1 MATFVQVIEEL
12 KESMFDLQVEQDET
26 TQAIKSLDGRM
37 AEFVALAGRDRLE
50 DLEDRRESKRASQK
64 QKQEKQNNKGRKN
77 SKKGIGGLGI
87 GDLAQAYVQGRL
99 GMALLS
105 GLGALMT
112 TPAGIAIIAAVA
124 GSAFLYGRDKL
135 KDYEAG
141 VALAKDPLREKELD
155 AIRNFAEETKKIQE
169 SDTLNPFDKTDAR
182 MILTRRLEQEVN
194 DGTTPETVKEVQE
207 RQLRIQQIIRAGRDE
222 TGNPIFT
229 EEEQDALLGK
239 IGGTARGKL
248 LEFSTGP
255 MLESLVDEN
264 GNFDTEQ
271 YERLGDKET
280 FLEKRGEAPLAVI
293 DDQGQIDVMAT
304 AAQNFTLDPAKA
316 VSAEEFMKQPAGI
329 NPQPNFYSD
338 AIVRMMDRNYIPPAA
353 GTLQYEELM
362 KQNSMFQMPPISQD
376 IIGPIVETAIKSL
389 RTDDN
394 LGLGFFG
401 APSAGL
407 DINELRDMNL
417 DVEKLSIEIPPN
429 LGGQVLSILG
439 EGLNVGGTTV
449 INNQTTNNVSGGG
462 GGGGATAVNT
472 SSSSVAPSNDYHGTL
487 DATQVI
493 GGAPNR

>member
-64 QKQEKQNNKGRKN
+64 QEKQNNKGRNKN
-77 SKKGIGGLGI
+77 AKKGIGGLGV
-87 GDLAQAYVQGRL
+87 GDLVQAYLQGRL

-105 GLGALMT
+105 GLGALLIS
-112 TPAGIAIIAAVA
+112 PIGIGILTGVIGALGLKYLLDNRPKDLPEPPTANEQSLMDALNDQAESIPSSPIA
-124 GSAFLYGRDKL
+124 GSPSKAAEQAAIQLVEETGSPERAMQLLSAEQRKGNITAESM
-135 KDYEAG
+135 EAAQATVLSTQLFG
-141 VALAKDPLREKELD
+141 ETVTLVTPDGKEFSVSKT
-155 AIRNFAEETKKIQE
+155 FAEYQKQKNSDVEQKDRIGEPLDLTKTILDETKADITSRLIRTQE
-169 SDTLNPFDKTDAR
+169 EKVMKA
-182 MILTRRLEQEVN
+182 V
-194 DGTTPETVKEVQE
+194 
-207 RQLRIQQIIRAGRDE
+207 
-222 TGNPIFT
+222 
-229 EEEQDALLGK
+229 
-239 IGGTARGKL
+239 
-248 LEFSTGP
+248 
-255 MLESLVDEN
+255 EN
-264 GNFDTEQ
+264 
-271 YERLGDKET
+271 
-280 FLEKRGEAPLAVI
+280 
-293 DDQGQIDVMAT
+293 DQGQIDVMAT
-304 AAQNFTLDPAKA
+304 AAQYLTPDPAKAVSVEEFMKPDPAKA
-316 VSAEEFMKQPAGI
+316 VSAEEFMKPASTMSRDFG
-329 NPQPNFYSD
+329 
-338 AIVRMMDRNYIPPAA
+338 
-353 GTLQYEELM
+353 
-362 KQNSMFQMPPISQD
+362 QD

-462 GGGGATAVNT
+462 GGG
-472 SSSSVAPSNDYHGTL
+472 VA
-487 DATQVI
+487 A
-493 GGAPNR
+493 APNVASSTAAEVPNHYMGMHPDLVYGGSMPTSR

>member
-64 QKQEKQNNKGRKN
+64 QEKQNNEDRKN
-77 SKKGIGGLGI
+77 AKKGIGGLGI

-105 GLGALMT
+105 GLGALMM

-124 GSAFLYGRDKL
+124 GSAFLFGRDKL

-141 VALAKDPLREKELD
+141 VALTKDPLREKELD
-155 AIRNFAEETKKIQE
+155 AIQNFAEETKKIQE
-169 SDTLNPFDKTDAR
+169 SDTLNPFAKTEAR
-182 MILTRRLEQEVN
+182 MILTRRLEQEVG
-194 DGTTPETVKEVQE
+194 DGTTPETVEEVQQ

-222 TGNPIFT
+222 TGNLIFT
-229 EEEQDALLGK
+229 PEEQDAFLGK
-239 IGGTARGKL
+239 IGGPATGKL
-248 LEFSTGP
+248 LEFSPTIA
-255 MLESLVDEN
+255 LEGISDPN
-264 GNFDTEQ
+264 GTLNQEA
-271 YERLGDKET
+271 YKSLGDKET
-280 FLEKRGEAPLAVI
+280 FIEKRGEAPNAVE
-293 DDQGQIDVMAT
+293 DDQGRIDVMGT
-304 AAQNFTLDPAKA
+304 AA
-316 VSAEEFMKQPAGI
+316 I

-353 GTLQYEELM
+353 GSLQYEELM
-362 KQNSMFQMPPISQD
+362 KQNSMFQVPPIGQD

-462 GGGGATAVNT
+462 GGGAAAVNT

>member
-64 QKQEKQNNKGRKN
+64 QEKQNNEDRKN
-77 SKKGIGGLGI
+77 AKKGIGGLGI

-105 GLGALMT
+105 GLGALMM

-124 GSAFLYGRDKL
+124 GSAFLFGRDKL

-141 VALAKDPLREKELD
+141 VALTKDPLREKELD
-155 AIRNFAEETKKIQE
+155 AIQNFAEETKKIQE
-169 SDTLNPFDKTDAR
+169 SDTLNPFAKTEAR
-182 MILTRRLEQEVN
+182 MILTRRLEQEVG
-194 DGTTPETVKEVQE
+194 DGTTPETVEEVQQ

-222 TGNPIFT
+222 TGNLIFT
-229 EEEQDALLGK
+229 PEEQDAFLGK
-239 IGGTARGKL
+239 IGGPATGKL
-248 LEFSTGP
+248 LEFSPTIA
-255 MLESLVDEN
+255 LEGISDPN
-264 GNFDTEQ
+264 GTLNQEA
-271 YERLGDKET
+271 YKSLGDKET
-280 FLEKRGEAPLAVI
+280 FIEKRGEAPNAVE

-304 AAQNFTLDPAKA
+304 AAQYLTPDPAKA

-353 GTLQYEELM
+353 GSLQYEELM
-362 KQNSMFQMPPISQD
+362 KQNSMFQVPPIGQD

-462 GGGGATAVNT
+462 GGGGATAVNAG
-472 SSSSVAPSNDYHGTL
+472 SSSSAPSNDYHGTL

>member
-64 QKQEKQNNKGRKN
+64 QEKQNNEDRKN
-77 SKKGIGGLGI
+77 AKKGIGGLSI

-105 GLGALMT
+105 GLGALLIS
-112 TPAGIAIIAAVA
+112 PIGIGILTGVIGALGLKYLLDNRPKDLPEPPTANEQSLMDALNDQAESIPSSPIA
-124 GSAFLYGRDKL
+124 GSPSKAAEQAAIQLVEETGSAERAVQLLSAEQRKGNITAESM
-135 KDYEAG
+135 EAAQTAVLSTQLFG
-141 VALAKDPLREKELD
+141 PTVTLVTPDGKEFSVSKT
-155 AIRNFAEETKKIQE
+155 FAEFLKQKNSDVKQRDRIGEPLDLTKTILDETKADITSRLIRTQE
-169 SDTLNPFDKTDAR
+169 
-182 MILTRRLEQEVN
+182 
-194 DGTTPETVKEVQE
+194 
-207 RQLRIQQIIRAGRDE
+207 
-222 TGNPIFT
+222 
-229 EEEQDALLGK
+229 
-239 IGGTARGKL
+239 
-248 LEFSTGP
+248 
-255 MLESLVDEN
+255 
-264 GNFDTEQ
+264 
-271 YERLGDKET
+271 
-280 FLEKRGEAPLAVI
+280 EKVMKAVE
-293 DDQGQIDVMAT
+293 DDQGRIDVMAT
-304 AAQNFTLDPAKA
+304 AAQYLTPDPAKA
-316 VSAEEFMKQPAGI
+316 VSVEEFMKPVSTTSRG
-329 NPQPNFYSD
+329 F
-338 AIVRMMDRNYIPPAA
+338 
-353 GTLQYEELM
+353 G
-362 KQNSMFQMPPISQD
+362 QD
-376 IIGPIVETAIKSL
+376 IIEPIVETAIKSL

-462 GGGGATAVNT
+462 GGGATAVNT
-472 SSSSVAPSNDYHGTL
+472 SSSSVAPSNDYQGSMNPTW
-487 DATQVI
+487 VI
-493 GGAPNR
+493 GGAAGR

>member
-64 QKQEKQNNKGRKN
+64 QEKQNNEDRKN
-77 SKKGIGGLGI
+77 AKKGIGGLSI

-105 GLGALMT
+105 GLGALLIS
-112 TPAGIAIIAAVA
+112 PIGIGILTGVIGALGLKYLLDNRPKDLPEPPTANEQSLMDALNDQAESIPSSPIA
-124 GSAFLYGRDKL
+124 GSPPKAAEQAAIQLVEETGSAERAMQLLSAEQRKGNITAESMEAAQTVVLSTQLFGPSVTLVTPDK
-135 KDYEAG
+135 EEFT
-141 VALAKDPLREKELD
+141 VSES
-155 AIRNFAEETKKIQE
+155 FAEFLKQKNSDVEQRDRIGEPLDLTKTILDETKADITSRLIRTQE
-169 SDTLNPFDKTDAR
+169 
-182 MILTRRLEQEVN
+182 
-194 DGTTPETVKEVQE
+194 
-207 RQLRIQQIIRAGRDE
+207 
-222 TGNPIFT
+222 
-229 EEEQDALLGK
+229 
-239 IGGTARGKL
+239 
-248 LEFSTGP
+248 
-255 MLESLVDEN
+255 
-264 GNFDTEQ
+264 
-271 YERLGDKET
+271 
-280 FLEKRGEAPLAVI
+280 EKVMKAVE
-293 DDQGQIDVMAT
+293 DDQGRIDVMAT
-304 AAQNFTLDPAKA
+304 AAQYLTPDPAKAVLTPDPAKA
-316 VSAEEFMKQPAGI
+316 VSAEEFMKPTSTMSRG
-329 NPQPNFYSD
+329 F
-338 AIVRMMDRNYIPPAA
+338 
-353 GTLQYEELM
+353 G
-362 KQNSMFQMPPISQD
+362 QD

-462 GGGGATAVNT
+462 GGGGAAAVNT